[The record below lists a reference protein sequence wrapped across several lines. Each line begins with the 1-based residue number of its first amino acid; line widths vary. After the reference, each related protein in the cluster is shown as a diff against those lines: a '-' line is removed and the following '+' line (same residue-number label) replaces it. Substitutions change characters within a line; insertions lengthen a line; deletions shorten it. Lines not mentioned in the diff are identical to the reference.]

1 MKSNRLYAG
10 SRIIW
15 LLVGCL
21 GLPLLSRAQS
31 LESSAVVSVPKLS
44 IPPKALQAF
53 ENGIDHL
60 AKNDAAGSIPY
71 FQRAIAEFAS
81 FYEANYKMGVA
92 DLKLWRLADAE
103 QAFQKSIE
111 LSGSHDSQPLLA
123 LGAVLDFQDKFTE
136 AEGVLRRGL
145 VLDPTSWSGHY
156 CLGWALFGLNR
167 LEEAEKSVREAL
179 RQETDSPEALQLLVE
194 IHARGK
200 NHGALFNDL
209 DEYLKVDPDSPASIR
224 VRVLRDRVQQMLV
237 ESQSTTALAQPQP

>member
-31 LESSAVVSVPKLS
+31 LESSDVVSIPKLS

-60 AKNDAAGSIPY
+60 AKNDAAGSVPH

-81 FYEANYKMGVA
+81 FYEAYYKMGVA

-103 QAFQKSIE
+103 QAFRKSIE
-111 LSGSHDSQPLLA
+111 LSGGHDSQPLLA
-123 LGAVLDFQDKFTE
+123 LGAVLDF
-136 AEGVLRRGL
+136 
-145 VLDPTSWSGHY
+145 
-156 CLGWALFGLNR
+156 N
-167 LEEAEKSVREAL
+167 
-179 RQETDSPEALQLLVE
+179 
-194 IHARGK
+194 
-200 NHGALFNDL
+200 
-209 DEYLKVDPDSPASIR
+209 
-224 VRVLRDRVQQMLV
+224 
-237 ESQSTTALAQPQP
+237 